1 MKTPPTIGI
10 LGGTKVHALL
20 LGCVVTSTL
29 FIVIPLTQIASDL
42 TDDPQY
48 HTVTV
53 YQAPPP
59 PPPVEPLKKEEE
71 KVNKEEE
78 IQMKKEFQKLNLAT
92 IDMALNVGS
101 GGSGKGIYVG
111 SFEIDDNDLN
121 FNLAFE
127 ISELDKPPIPVLQIA
142 PTYPPMMKRSHVEGT
157 VVAEFIVTR
166 TGKVIRIDIINSTS
180 REFNDPVINAL
191 RRWQFEP
198 GIKDDQKVNTR
209 VRIPFNFRLDQ
220 A

>member
-1 MKTPPTIGI
+1 
-10 LGGTKVHALL
+10 
-20 LGCVVTSTL
+20 
-29 FIVIPLTQIASDL
+29 
-42 TDDPQY
+42 
-48 HTVTV
+48 
-53 YQAPPP
+53 
-59 PPPVEPLKKEEE
+59 
-71 KVNKEEE
+71 
-78 IQMKKEFQKLNLAT
+78 
-92 IDMALNVGS
+92 
-101 GGSGKGIYVG
+101 
-111 SFEIDDNDLN
+111 
-121 FNLAFE
+121 
-127 ISELDKPPIPVLQIA
+127 
-142 PTYPPMMKRSHVEGT
+142 GT